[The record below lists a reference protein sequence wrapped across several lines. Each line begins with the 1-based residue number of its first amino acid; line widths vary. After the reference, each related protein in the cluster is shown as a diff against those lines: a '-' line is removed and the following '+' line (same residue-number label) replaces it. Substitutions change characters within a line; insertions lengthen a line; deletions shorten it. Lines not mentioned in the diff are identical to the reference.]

1 MYIVYV
7 CVSIISDSGDIMIKS
22 MTGFGRCLETING
35 RDILVEIKSVNHR
48 YYEFSARVPRA
59 YGYLEEKLKSFLQG
73 KIFRGKVDVSVSVYN
88 VSGEDELIE
97 VNRSV
102 ARGYIE
108 AMRSANEEL
117 GLEDDLTLSRIMRMP
132 DIFNVRKAQ
141 EDENVIWNDVKA
153 VAEKAL
159 DNFISMRTA
168 EGAKMK
174 EDILS
179 KLDYISELVGKVE
192 ERSPIVTENYR
203 KRLFDKLT
211 EILQDKKIEEQRIL
225 TEAAIFS
232 EKTAVDEETVRL
244 RSHINQCRQM
254 LESNEAVGRKLD
266 FLIQE
271 FNREANTIGSK
282 GQDIEITKIVVELKS
297 EIEKIREQIQNIE

>member
-1 MYIVYV
+1 
-7 CVSIISDSGDIMIKS
+7 MIKS
-22 MTGFGRCLETING
+22 MTGFGRCLETVNG

-59 YGYLEEKLKSFLQG
+59 YGFLEEKMKTFLQG
-73 KIFRGKVDVSVSVYN
+73 RISRGKVDVGITVYN
-88 VSGEDELIE
+88 LNGDDEIIE
-97 VNRSV
+97 VNKEV
-102 ARGYIE
+102 AKEYITALRG
-108 AMRSANEEL
+108 ANEEL
-117 GLEDDLTLSRIMRMP
+117 GLTDDLTLSKIMRLP

-141 EDENVIWNDVKA
+141 EDEDVVWNDVKQ

-159 DNFISMRTA
+159 DNFIAMREV
-168 EGAKMK
+168 EGVKMK

-179 KLDYISELVGKVE
+179 RLDYITELVGKVE
-192 ERSPIVTENYR
+192 ERSPVVTENYR

-211 EILQDKKIEEQRIL
+211 EILEDKKIDEQRII

-244 RSHINQCRQM
+244 RSHIAQCRE
-254 LESNEAVGRKLD
+254 LLNSDEAVGRKLD

-271 FNREANTIGSK
+271 FNRESNTIGSK
-282 GQDIEITKIVVELKS
+282 AQDIDITKIVVELKS

>member
-1 MYIVYV
+1 
-7 CVSIISDSGDIMIKS
+7 MIKS
-22 MTGFGRCLETING
+22 MTGFGRCLETVNG

-59 YGYLEEKLKSFLQG
+59 YGFLEEKMKTFLQG
-73 KIFRGKVDVSVSVYN
+73 RISRGKVDVGITVYN
-88 VSGEDELIE
+88 LNGEDEIIE
-97 VNRSV
+97 VNKEV
-102 ARGYIE
+102 AKEYITALRG
-108 AMRSANEEL
+108 ANEEL
-117 GLEDDLTLSRIMRMP
+117 GLTDDLTLSRIMRLP

-141 EDENVIWNDVKA
+141 EDEDVVWNDVKQ

-159 DNFISMRTA
+159 DNFIAMREK
-168 EGAKMK
+168 EGIKMK

-179 KLDYISELVGKVE
+179 RLDYITELVGKVE
-192 ERSPIVTENYR
+192 ERSPVVTENYR

-211 EILQDKKIEEQRIL
+211 EILEDKKIDEQRII

-244 RSHINQCRQM
+244 RSHIAQCRE
-254 LESNEAVGRKLD
+254 LLNSDEAVGRKLD

-271 FNREANTIGSK
+271 FNRESNTIGSK
-282 GQDIEITKIVVELKS
+282 GQDIDITKIVVELKS